1 MSANEIKEKKLRG
14 LFNDIKTKKKTSIT
28 SNSIKLI
35 AYSVACLGDNCG
47 LFIVGNNSYQLYK
60 EVALITKKKCLYI
73 DTLYET
79 GLYPSALNKNSIK
92 EIKRTEQQIEGGG
105 VGLFFCEDNPRKRK
119 VHVKSQTKRNI
130 KIKIGENI
138 SKKSLVDGVNEMGYE
153 SADTTRYV
161 GEISDRGGVVD
172 IFPINTN
179 NPIRIEFYGNNI
191 DTIRYYNPTSQLS
204 IKEIEFISIR
214 SYKKDI
220 KQVKTIT
227 YEDYIRENKYKVLHL
242 SVVEN
247 KYIIAN
253 ALSKT
258 IKHNHEINTTIIAS
272 TGELKK
278 TSIDHIIYL
287 DKELAVKDKD
297 EHFGK
302 IGEYKKNYIY
312 ERLAGGLVLKYSEI
326 AGGYMYNYKT
336 TQNKTN
342 THKYKWGDYITHENF
357 GVGVYRGIVSKN
369 KCDYINIEYKDGS
382 SVMISTLKIHK
393 ICPYIGVPRP
403 SLNSINDKKWN
414 NGVQATKERIFEI
427 INEMVVINKNRTLSR
442 INNVVEDT
450 FIDNELQK
458 SFPYVETLDQKQA
471 ISDVYKDMSSPGL
484 MDRIIIGDVGFGK
497 TEVAIRAAVRS
508 VCSGGF
514 VIVVVPTTILADQHY
529 ISFKGRLE
537 NLGINVRMISRFIS
551 KSLRKKVCDEI
562 VDKTVDILIG
572 THAVLNDIIPK
583 KRLSLIIIDEE
594 HKFGVSH
601 KNKLLK
607 IRQGLDVLTLS
618 ATPIPRTLQQ
628 SLLGIRD
635 VTLIQTPPINRLP
648 IKTRVLYKK
657 WSYLK
662 KLIGRELFRNG
673 QVYFVHNKIETLP
686 VVYERLSLMF
696 PTTSVAMAHGQMPS
710 NELEEVVLSFFD
722 GSVKI
727 LVCTSIIESG
737 LDVTNANTI
746 LINDSHFF
754 GLSQLYQIRGRV
766 GRGNQQ
772 AYCYL
777 IIPDVSTLSR
787 EAVER
792 LRALESSVD
801 LGSGYNIALK
811 DLEIRGSG
819 NLFGYEQSGSVDKV
833 GYHLYCKM
841 FERALVKNKRVESG
855 VGSLKISAFFNSSFE
870 ESYMPLSEDRIY
882 YYQRLAVALSGDE
895 LDKTESEVVDRF
907 GVLAVGAKNMFDL
920 SRLRLVYNMSFVSK
934 IDINKSSVMFSFNK
948 NKSVL
953 FKKYFDRLIENLR
966 LASIGHS
973 FKRGNHGSLCV
984 EVPVGLDVVPIEA
997 AFMCADYFIYNKKNV

>member
-1 MSANEIKEKKLRG
+1 MVENEIKEKSLSG
-14 LFNDIKTKKKTSIT
+14 LFKEIQTKKKTSIT

-35 AYSVACLGDNCG
+35 AYGVSCLSDDCG
-47 LFIVGNNSYQLYK
+47 LFIVGENSYQLYK
-60 EVALITKKKCLYI
+60 EVGVITTNKCLYI

-79 GLYPSALNKNSIK
+79 ALYPRELNKSSVQ
-92 EIKRTEQQIEGGG
+92 EIKRTEQQIEEGG
-105 VGLFFCEDNPRKRK
+105 VGIFFCEDNPSKRK
-119 VHVKSQTKRNI
+119 VHVK
-130 KIKIGENI
+130 NI
-138 SKKSLVDGVNEMGYE
+138 SKTSININKGENTSKRGFIDRVNEMGYE
-153 SADTTRYV
+153 KTDTTRYA
-161 GEISDRGGVVD
+161 GEVSDRGGVVD
-172 IFPINTN
+172 VFAVNTN
-179 NPIRIEFYGNNI
+179 NPIRIEFFGNTI

-204 IKEIEFISIR
+204 IKEIESVSIR
-214 SYKKDI
+214 NYKKDI
-220 KQVKTIT
+220 KSIRTIT
-227 YEDYIRENKYKVLHL
+227 YEEYINKNKYKVLYL
-242 SVVEN
+242 TVVKN

-253 ALSKT
+253 CSSKS
-258 IKHNHEINTTIIAS
+258 IKNKHEINTTII
-272 TGELKK
+272 
-278 TSIDHIIYL
+278 TSNAGRNKVKNSQIIYL
-287 DKELAVKDKD
+287 DKESEVIEKVGRIDKTAQLKKDYVY
-297 EHFGK
+297 EQLRGGVVLSYNK
-302 IGEYKKNYIY
+302 ISGRYK
-312 ERLAGGLVLKYSEI
+312 
-326 AGGYMYNYKT
+326 YNYKS
-336 TQNKTN
+336 TQNDIDI
-342 THKYKWGDYITHENF
+342 HEYKWGDYITHENF

-382 SVMISTLKIHK
+382 SVMVSTLKIHK

-414 NGVQATKERIFEI
+414 NRVQTTKERILEI
-427 INEMVVINKNRTLSR
+427 IHEMVNINKNRTLSR
-442 INNVVEDT
+442 ENDVVSDT
-450 FIDNELQK
+450 YIDGELQK
-458 SFPYVETLDQKQA
+458 SFPYMETLDQKQA
-471 ISDVYKDMSSPGL
+471 INDVYKDMASPGL

-497 TEVAIRAAVRS
+497 TEVAIRAAVWS

-551 KSLRKKVCDEI
+551 KSSRKIVCNEI
-562 VDKTVDILIG
+562 VNKTVDILIG
-572 THAVLNDIIPK
+572 THAVLSDIIPK
-583 KRLSLIIIDEE
+583 ERLSLIIIDEE

-657 WSYLK
+657 WDYLN
-662 KLIGRELFRNG
+662 KLIGRELLRGG

-686 VVYERLSLMF
+686 VVYERLNLMF
-696 PTTSVAMAHGQMPS
+696 PKTNVAMAHGQMPS
-710 NELEEVVLSFFD
+710 NKLEEVILSFFD
-722 GSVKI
+722 GRVKI

-777 IIPDVSTLSR
+777 IIPDVNSLSR
-787 EAVER
+787 EAIER

-841 FERALVKNKRVESG
+841 FERALQKDGRVESG

-870 ESYMPLSEDRIY
+870 ESYMPISEDRIY
-882 YYQRLAVALSGDE
+882 YYQRLATALSGVE
-895 LDKTESEVVDRF
+895 LDKIQSEVVDRF
-907 GVLAVGAKNMFDL
+907 GVLALSAKNMFDL
-920 SRLRLVYNMSFVSK
+920 SRLRLIYNKSFVSK
-934 IDINKSSVMFSFNK
+934 IDVRKGSVVFIFNK
-948 NKSVL
+948 NNSLL
-953 FKKYFDRLIENLR
+953 FKEYFGRLIDNLNQT
-966 LASIGHS
+966 SIDHS
-973 FKRGNHGSLCV
+973 FKRGNHDSLCV
-984 EVPVGLDVVPIEA
+984 EIPVGFDVVPIEA
-997 AFMCADYFIYNKKNV
+997 AFMYADYFIYNKKNG